1 MATDDNVV
9 SDPKDDEASAKGG
22 LEDHLLEEKAESKL
36 EDKAESKGDVKPVPS
51 PKSKSN
57 SASEPNTSEQAKSDS
72 ATTDKV
78 KELEE
83 KLKLAEQ
90 KATDHWEE
98 VLRARADLDNTRKR
112 MERDIENAH
121 KYGVEKFVQ
130 GLLPVIDSLEMG
142 LAAAKQED
150 ANIGSV
156 KEGTE
161 LTLKMFA
168 DCVDKFG
175 MQALDPKGEKFNP
188 EFHQAMSIQES
199 NDHEPDT
206 VIAVMQKG
214 YLLNGRLV
222 RPAMVVVAKAGSK
235 TPGNDKNAGGDNEKA
250 EKNS

>member
-1 MATDDNVV
+1 MATDDNVI
-9 SDPKDDEASAKGG
+9 SDLKDDKATTGDPSEQNASTEHS
-22 LEDHLLEEKAESKL
+22 LSEEKSEARS
-36 EDKAESKGDVKPVPS
+36 DVKPVPS

-57 SASEPNTSEQAKSDS
+57 ASTESSEPKQAAADT
-72 ATTDKV
+72 ATESKMN
-78 KELEE
+78 ELQE
-83 KLKLAEQ
+83 KLALAEK
-90 KATDHWEE
+90 KAADNWDE

-121 KYGVEKFVQ
+121 KYAVEKFVQ

-142 LAAAKQED
+142 LAAANQEG
-150 ANIGSV
+150 ANISSV

-175 MQALDPKGEKFNP
+175 MQAVDPKGEKFNP
-188 EFHQAMSIQES
+188 EFHQAMSIQETTEY
-199 NDHEPDT
+199 EPDT

-222 RPAMVVVAKAGSK
+222 RPAMVVVAKSGAAAAG
-235 TPGNDKNAGGDNEKA
+235 NAENSAGKEENSEK
-250 EKNS
+250 SS

>member
-9 SDPKDDEASAKGG
+9 SAPKDDEAGAKVG

-36 EDKAESKGDVKPVPS
+36 EDKAESQNDVKPVPS

-57 SASEPNTSEQAKSDS
+57 TANESNTSEQTQPDS
-72 ATTDKV
+72 EVSARIS
-78 KELEE
+78 ELEE
-83 KLKLAEQ
+83 KLKQAEQ

-142 LAAAKQED
+142 LAAARQED
-150 ANIGSV
+150 ANISTV

-222 RPAMVVVAKAGSK
+222 RPAMVVVAKSASK
-235 TPGNDKNAGGDNEKA
+235 TSSNDKKEGGDTEKA

>member
-9 SDPKDDEASAKGG
+9 SDIEGGKASA
-22 LEDHLLEEKAESKL
+22 EEQSEKVVSGQQASSEGTSEVK
-36 EDKAESKGDVKPVPS
+36 SDVKPVPS

-57 SASEPNTSEQAKSDS
+57 ASTESGSAEQTAKDQ
-72 ATTDKV
+72 KV
-78 KELEE
+78 ESRINELEE
-83 KLKLAEQ
+83 KLEQAQKKAAENW
-90 KATDHWEE
+90 DE
-98 VLRARADLDNTRKR
+98 VLRARADLENTRKR
-112 MERDIENAH
+112 MERDVENAH
-121 KYGVEKFVQ
+121 KYAVEKFVQ

-142 LAAAKQED
+142 LAAANQEG
-150 ANIGSV
+150 ANISSV

-175 MQALDPKGEKFNP
+175 MQAIDPIGEKFNP

-199 NDHEPDT
+199 PDHQPDT

-222 RPAMVVVAKAGSK
+222 RPAMVVVAKSGGSAAGNAKTSVGESENSEK
-235 TPGNDKNAGGDNEKA
+235 TP
-250 EKNS
+250 

>member
-9 SDPKDDEASAKGG
+9 SDLKKDEASAEGR
-22 LEDHLLEEKAESKL
+22 EKDADNTTESKN
-36 EDKAESKGDVKPVPS
+36 DVKPVPS

-57 SASEPNTSEQAKSDS
+57 AASESNESSQSESE
-72 ATTDKV
+72 TGTDKKV
-78 KELEE
+78 NELEE
-83 KLKLAEQ
+83 KLKQAEQ
-90 KATDHWEE
+90 KAADNWEE
-98 VLRARADLDNTRKR
+98 VLRSRADLENTRKR

-121 KYGVEKFVQ
+121 KYAVEKFVQ

-150 ANIGSV
+150 ANINSV

-168 DCVDKFG
+168 DCVNKFG

-199 NDHEPDT
+199 ADEEPDT

-214 YLLNGRLV
+214 YLLNGRLI
-222 RPAMVVVAKAGSK
+222 RPAMVVVAKAASQSSDS
-235 TPGNDKNAGGDNEKA
+235 DKNKVEEGEKP
-250 EKNS
+250 EQNS